1 MPAISGEGRALF
13 DAVVAQGIAGVM
25 ARQRTSPYL
34 SGVRSRLWR
43 FIPAVRSTKRARRG
57 SDEARDRLEAPTGAA
72 NAPVIALISR
82 LPLPLLDED
91 G

>member
-1 MPAISGEGRALF
+1 MEEIEAQERDGPA
-13 DAVVAQGIAGVM
+13 
-25 ARQRTSPYL
+25 SPPTD
-34 SGVRSRLWR
+34 SRLELVGICPTSR
-43 FIPAVRSTKRARRG
+43 V
-57 SDEARDRLEAPTGAA
+57 DDARDGLEAPTGAA